1 MSLMTSQLHRFWC
14 FFTAGSWENDT
25 KNHAAVTLLRTFV
38 NSKAISRKRTAQ
50 IWFIDCQQ
58 PSINTHMV
66 CDTFFIP
73 SLILLDSLQSKNSVS
88 GTFWKKPFVLL
99 PILSFRKVFCY
110 FFREAVKGSRGG
122 FFATITHT
130 TIRVGECIIFA
141 PVFLLSSFFLS
152 SRL

>member
-1 MSLMTSQLHRFWC
+1 MQYVQMLFYHFNLPKSILLKEGIERSHRP
-14 FFTAGSWENDT
+14 D
-25 KNHAAVTLLRTFV
+25 VVLRKV
-38 NSKAISRKRTAQ
+38 GRLCSPVR
-50 IWFIDCQQ
+50 IWFINCQNQ
-58 PSINTHMV
+58 QISGLWLLS
-66 CDTFFIP
+66 IP

-88 GTFWKKPFVLL
+88 WTFWKKPFVLL

-110 FFREAVKGSRGG
+110 FFREAVKGSRGV

-130 TIRVGECIIFA
+130 TIRVGESIIFA